1 MRMGDYEPCMYSV
14 VGRLLLL
21 IRLIFC
27 LQTKYRMGLQNTGPK
42 VSSLMTILLTLSFD
56 ILYNVPVI
64 NIKKKKKTK
73 TLNPV
78 FLIDNQKKKTTFK
91 NNTEIVFG
99 YPLPIALFRY
109 LRISDGTI

>member
-1 MRMGDYEPCMYSV
+1 MVNYTKLSMRMGDYEPCMYSV

-64 NIKKKKKTK
+64 NIKKKKKNQNLK
-73 TLNPV
+73 PCILNR
-78 FLIDNQKKKTTFK
+78 QSEKKNYF
-91 NNTEIVFG
+91 
-99 YPLPIALFRY
+99 
-109 LRISDGTI
+109 

>member
-1 MRMGDYEPCMYSV
+1 
-14 VGRLLLL
+14 
-21 IRLIFC
+21 
-27 LQTKYRMGLQNTGPK
+27 MGLQNTGPK

-64 NIKKKKKTK
+64 KIKKKKKTK